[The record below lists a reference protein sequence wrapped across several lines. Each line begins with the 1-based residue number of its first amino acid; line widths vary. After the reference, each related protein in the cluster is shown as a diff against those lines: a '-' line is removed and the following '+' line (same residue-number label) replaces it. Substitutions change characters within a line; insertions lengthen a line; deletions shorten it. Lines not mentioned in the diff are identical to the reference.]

1 MYTIRYTEDAKNDLL
16 RLQRNEPKAFA
27 KVSRFIQELA
37 EHPKTGTGHPEPL
50 KGLPQGRWSREISK
64 KHRLVYRIFDNEVVV
79 LVISAYGHYGDK

>member
-16 RLQRNEPKAFA
+16 RLQQNEPKAFA

-50 KGLPQGRWSREISK
+50 KGQPQGRWSREIAQGT
-64 KHRLVYRIFDNEVVV
+64 V
-79 LVISAYGHYGDK
+79 LYHLLHQ